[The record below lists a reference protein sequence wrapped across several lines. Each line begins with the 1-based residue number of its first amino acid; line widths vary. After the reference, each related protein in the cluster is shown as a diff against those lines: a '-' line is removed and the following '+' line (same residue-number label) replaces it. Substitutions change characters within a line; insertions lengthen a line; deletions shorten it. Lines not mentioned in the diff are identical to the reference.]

1 MLIRFK
7 VSNFRSFREPTEFSL
22 RASTNKEHPENTK
35 EQPLCGRLLKSA
47 AIFGANAA
55 GKSNLIRAITAALI
69 IIRTSEIR
77 QVNDSV
83 PLVDPFAFS
92 KEKKDTSF
100 EFEFTMG
107 SIRFIYGFSCTSTMI
122 TEEHLTAYSSRR
134 PVRIFTRTGNEYAFH
149 NDEARKQLSPL
160 TERNTANKLFIA
172 TATAWNSTLT
182 KMPYLWLRNNID
194 TFDPDSQMLQSLE
207 LYEKDKSGNLRA
219 FTNDLLKEADINISD
234 FTVEAKDMK
243 DPPLSMKSMPVFST
257 QKAYRVMTEHII
269 GAEGKGPVR
278 YQLPLPDE
286 SKGTQNLFLMS
297 PWIKNALDK
306 GCVFCVDELDS
317 SMHPALLLY
326 IVGLFNSPETNPNG
340 AQLIMTAHTTDLLST
355 NILRRDQIFFVEKDN
370 RTGLSDL
377 YSLNDFPSRTREDI
391 RKSYIAGRFGAVPN
405 IL

>member
-1 MLIRFK
+1 
-7 VSNFRSFREPTEFSL
+7 
-22 RASTNKEHPENTK
+22 
-35 EQPLCGRLLKSA
+35 
-47 AIFGANAA
+47 
-55 GKSNLIRAITAALI
+55 
-69 IIRTSEIR
+69 
-77 QVNDSV
+77 
-83 PLVDPFAFS
+83 
-92 KEKKDTSF
+92 
-100 EFEFTMG
+100 
-107 SIRFIYGFSCTSTMI
+107 
-122 TEEHLTAYSSRR
+122 
-134 PVRIFTRTGNEYAFH
+134 
-149 NDEARKQLSPL
+149 
-160 TERNTANKLFIA
+160 
-172 TATAWNSTLT
+172 
-182 KMPYLWLRNNID
+182 
-194 TFDPDSQMLQSLE
+194 MLQSLE

-257 QKAYRVMTEHII
+257 QKEYRVMTEHII

-286 SKGTQNLFLMS
+286 SKGTQNLFFMS